1 MEAEKKNVAQLF
13 GQNLRR
19 YRKQAGLTQEQLSER
34 LGISQK
40 HLSIIENGAQFAS
53 ASLIDCICTELNIS
67 VGALFGSSSDVNIKE
82 VNMICSMMQTII
94 NARFSILDQK
104 LDSIEEK
111 LKIRQDNF

>member
-13 GQNLRR
+13 GQNVRR
-19 YRKQAGLTQEQLSER
+19 YRKQAGLTQEQLSEK

-53 ASLIDCICTELNIS
+53 ASLIDEICAGLNIS

-82 VNMICSMMQTII
+82 VNMICSMMQNIM
-94 NARFSILDQK
+94 NAKFSLLEQRLIE
-104 LDSIEEK
+104 IEEIVK
-111 LKIRQDNF
+111 TRNGNF